1 MIDEKESKV
10 NDGVVD
16 KDVNEAIDH
25 YYGLDYENEF
35 DESSDQD
42 LSIDLI
48 EKPFDADKIRIDQEM
63 LSLRYI
69 VELIE
74 LGKLELNPEF
84 QRYSV
89 WKEKKR
95 KSLLIESLMLKI
107 PIPAFYF
114 YENKEG
120 KLIVIDG
127 QQRLTTI
134 YEFVTGEFKLS
145 GLEYLSDECHGKTF
159 KELSSRYVDR
169 IFRTQLA
176 VNTLDARSP
185 TKVIYEIFRRV
196 NTGGVS
202 LKPQEIRNAIA
213 NSKVRAYLKELSSS
227 SQFLKATRN
236 RIKVDRMDDQEL
248 VLRFIAFY
256 SIYDYKSKRIDY
268 YASSIASLLDEKLEY
283 LNRLDK
289 KELAKIQENFY
300 VAMEKCYELFGEFAF
315 NKIHLANHEVVFR
328 NIDVI
333 NKSLFTSFAVI
344 LAGNEFR
351 NIDLTLYRQQMLI
364 ELAKSLDNDYS
375 YERSLTVGTGDRRA
389 IIISFDHANK
399 LIERVIKVD

>member
-1 MIDEKESKV
+1 MIGRKNETNNNEIL
-10 NDGVVD
+10 D
-16 KDVNEAIDH
+16 KDLNEAIDH
-25 YYGLDYENEF
+25 YYGLDYENEY
-35 DESSDQD
+35 DDSLELDPSLES
-42 LSIDLI
+42 I

-63 LSLRYI
+63 LSVKYI

-74 LGKLELNPEF
+74 LGKLELNPDF

-114 YENKEG
+114 YENEDG

-134 YEFVTGEFKLS
+134 FEFVKDEFKLT
-145 GLEYLSDECHGKTF
+145 GLEYLDSECHGKVF
-159 KELSSRYVDR
+159 SQLSSRYVDR

-185 TKVIYEIFRRV
+185 TTVIYEIFRRI

-213 NSKVRAYLKELSSS
+213 NKRVRAYLKELSSS
-227 SQFLKATRN
+227 YQFLRVTRN
-236 RIKVDRMDDQEL
+236 RIKIDRMDDQEL

-256 SIYDYKSKRIDY
+256 LIYDYNSKRIDY
-268 YASSIASLLDEKLEY
+268 YSNSIASLLDETLEKL
-283 LNRLDK
+283 NGFDR
-289 KELAKIQENFY
+289 KELDRISKAFY
-300 VAMEKCYELFGEFAF
+300 NSMDKCYELFGNYAF
-315 NKIHLANHEVVFR
+315 NKLHIRDDNFYR
-328 NIDVI
+328 SIDVI
-333 NKSLFTSFAVI
+333 NKSLFTSFSVV
-344 LAGNEFR
+344 LAGKEF
-351 NIDLTLYRQQMLI
+351 NNTNLETYNNKMLL
-364 ELAKSLDNDYS
+364 ELAKTVDNDYL

-389 IIISFDHANK
+389 ILTSFSTTNIM
-399 LIERVIKVD
+399 IERVLKND